1 MIVTFREF
9 VEQINHKFNNPI
21 ARKSNR
27 KVEPV
32 TESVIIDLSKKSKK
46 LQLKNNINKE

>member
-21 ARKSNR
+21 ARKSHR

-32 TESVIIDLSKKSKK
+32 IESVIIDLSKKSKK